1 MIRAYFFT
9 FVIVFLTVVK
19 VFNARLVIEDAIEKK
34 RIVRKPAPG
43 ATGICIEKGHCYYS
57 SMHDVEEA
65 YWICESVNERIL
77 LETTSGKHVCLGEE
91 NVTNVAMDITSE
103 A

>member
-9 FVIVFLTVVK
+9 FVLVFLTVVK

-43 ATGICIEKGHCYYS
+43 AYAICGGSSCYYS
-57 SMHDVEEA
+57 PMHDVEEA
-65 YWICESVNERIL
+65 YWICESLNERIL

-91 NVTNVAMDITSE
+91 NATNVATEITAKE
-103 A
+103 